1 MAACSWNKQL
11 PAYKPLLEQISKSPE
26 FDAFPQDVFRIGVYD
41 ALNTAKPRPTTVAY
55 GQLQDAFRTAFAD
68 MSNGVPVSDALTTAL
83 VRTAWTQHG
92 RWQIGR
98 TTELTRADE
107 NGRTFQGA
115 AL

>member
-1 MAACSWNKQL
+1 MAADFAKFLTLSDEGTKIWFDANKQL

-68 MSNGVPVSDALTTAL
+68 MSNGVPVSDALATA
-83 VRTAWTQHG
+83 VETY
-92 RWQIGR
+92 
-98 TTELTRADE
+98 D
-107 NGRTFQGA
+107 A
-115 AL
+115 AMKRVAQ